1 MAYSFNPLTWQF
13 DINND
18 WDFYSK
24 SEIDIIIS
32 NIINQ
37 LVQKLSANSV
47 NWTFTTTDWKT
58 ITVVWWQITNI
69 T

>member
-24 SEIDIIIS
+24 SEVDIIIS

-47 NWTFTTTDWKT
+47 NWTFTTNDWKT